1 MFDHLTEIMLK
12 NYYIAENTVGRFCA
26 DKRPLFFA
34 YAKIFLLPQ
43 KETERLFALSQT
55 QEVLQIQSE
64 REYHQ
69 YLRMKQY
76 LAMNA
81 RPTFED
87 PEIDEIIDLKGTAFT
102 LAINFQLMVNAKDV
116 RAVVCENLTIAAENG
131 LVLALNA
138 LGVLQ
143 SEGIVFHKDEENGRK
158 KILCAA
164 EWNSEEGL
172 LAALYY
178 DPAHREKYLECLQGC
193 LVRIGHPELFER
205 VQAMYGPYVKGQHGE
220 YRLLEKA
227 FRQGII
233 KREVYNKSYA
243 RLAYSEILGE
253 RDKETLLLTP
263 NKELFAEASSLP
275 LKLGHDTAEFHAKAL
290 DGVRPDHPEEK
301 NKVICALG
309 NIDLR
314 MMATY
319 RPLCFVSDSKYMLDY
334 YAALLSRCFE
344 MSHMERIEI
353 CDLADYDFEPTKN
366 NIFVRSCD
374 EDSFNL
380 YFLTFRGR
388 ISDRAFDMAKNFLQ
402 SAKRGKY
409 RLNRPSVA
417 LDLSSVLPVCFCDR
431 ENAKKLKPYCDMIS
445 IVELTAKEKQLF
457 TQRAMQE
464 KGSIYGVKKLT
475 IQDGLA
481 EKLSVYGMDEI
492 DRAIDTA
499 VREHRT
505 ETLVLTESLMRPY
518 IGNIGTMKQA
528 YGFGGSIHDDHE

>member
-1 MFDHLTEIMLK
+1 MFDHLTETMLK
-12 NYYIAENTVGRFCA
+12 SYYIAENTVGRFCD

-34 YAKIFLLPQ
+34 YAGIFLLPQ
-43 KETERLFALSQT
+43 EEAERLFALSQT
-55 QEVLQIQSE
+55 QEVLRIQSE

-69 YLRMKQY
+69 HLRMKQY

-81 RPTFED
+81 RSAAAD
-87 PEIDEIIDLKGTAFT
+87 SEIDEIINLKGTAFT
-102 LAINFQLMVNAKDV
+102 LALNFQLMFNAKDV
-116 RAVVCENLTIAAENG
+116 RSVACENLTIAAENG

-143 SEGIVFHKDEENGRK
+143 SEGIVFDKDEENGRK

-178 DPAHREKYLECLQGC
+178 DPDNREKYLECLQGC
-193 LVRIGHPELFER
+193 LVRIGHAEVFGRALEK
-205 VQAMYGPYVKGQHGE
+205 YGFYTKGKHEE

-233 KREVYNKSYA
+233 KRDVYNKPYA
-243 RLAYSEILGE
+243 RLVYSKILGE

-275 LKLGHDTAEFHAKAL
+275 LKLGHGTAEFHARVL
-290 DGVRPDHPEEK
+290 DGVRPDHPEESS
-301 NKVICALG
+301 KVLCALG

-314 MMATY
+314 GMATY

-334 YAALLSRCFE
+334 YAALLPRCFE
-344 MSHMERIEI
+344 KAHVERIEI
-353 CDLADYDFEPTKN
+353 CDLVDYDFEPTKN
-366 NIFVRSCD
+366 NIFVRGCD
-374 EDSFNL
+374 EDAFNL
-380 YFLTFRGR
+380 YLLTFRGE
-388 ISDRAFDMAKNFLQ
+388 IADRAFDMAKNFLQ
-402 SAKRGKY
+402 SGKRGNY
-409 RLNRPSVA
+409 RLNHPSVS

-431 ENAKKLKPYCDMIS
+431 ENAKKLKPYCDMVRIAE
-445 IVELTAKEKQLF
+445 VTAKEKRIF
-457 TQRAMQE
+457 TE
-464 KGSIYGVKKLT
+464 KTVRDKGIVYGVKELT
-475 IQDGLA
+475 MQEGIA

-492 DRAIDTA
+492 DRAIDAA
-499 VREHRT
+499 VREHRM
-505 ETLVLTESLMRPY
+505 EKLLLTESLVRPY
-518 IGNIGTMKQA
+518 IGSVGTKKRA